1 MSAYF
6 DLIILPL
13 VRSGGQDRP
22 EVPGLFVAAPPRRT
36 ARYRDRDHLALFLAL
51 VGNYPLASNQL
62 DDLLTRLADTY
73 YRTSGS
79 VTIAQRAVVE
89 ALNEYLLN
97 RNLRSASDNQSAMGM
112 LTQVVLREGRLY
124 LAQSGPMHAFLL
136 SPDGAEHLYDT
147 HLAGDGLGLSHTAS
161 VRFSQSGLHP
171 GDALVL
177 TPQNPPPW
185 SIDSIQS
192 VQGQGPESQRRRL
205 LSQAGP
211 EINAVLFGAQPGSGL
226 LRLLR
231 PVRVMRPRP
240 APPAI
245 EPGGTESVEVESP
258 QAVPGMAVEEP
269 TAVIPDI
276 ESSLAKDQGVLLV
289 EETPGS
295 LAEDANPALIIP
307 AVLAASTQPAVTEP
321 ATAAISP
328 PGPPPPAK
336 STPGSQPSSMS
347 RLQSSAGDALHQVS
361 QTTGTFLRR
370 VLPDESIFTIPS
382 TVMAGIAIAVPLV
395 VVAITSLVYFQRGR
409 AAQYDLYFAQASA
422 AAAHAEAQTDPAQQR
437 QAWETTLGY
446 LDQAESFQTTEQSAA
461 IRNQAFGVLDGL
473 DVVDRLDYRP
483 AIVGGMDET
492 ISVSRMVP
500 VNTDLYLLDENSGVV
515 KRGVFT
521 NRGYQLD
528 PTFECG
534 PGAHG
539 GLIVGAI
546 KDIAPLPKSD
556 ISTATIAGLDANGN
570 LLYCQPGEPPS
581 ARSLQPPDINWG
593 SPTGFTIDSNDLYV
607 LDPQTNAVWIYRDMD
622 VASPPRLFFGENIP
636 PMQDVIDLAVNQN
649 DLYLLHADNH
659 VTTCAFSALI
669 ESPTRCE
676 DQAVFS
682 DPRPGRQSGPLVEGA
697 TFSQIDFSP
706 PPDPSL
712 YLLDPI
718 QQAIYNFSV
727 RLTYDRQFRSLNS
740 LPDAPATAFAVDK
753 DNRSIF
759 LAIGNQVYYAALP

>member
-1 MSAYF
+1 MSAIL

-22 EVPGLFVAAPPRRT
+22 EVPGLYIAVPPRRT

-51 VGNYPLASNQL
+51 EGNYPLASNQL
-62 DDLLTRLADTY
+62 DELLTKLADTY
-73 YRTSGS
+73 YHTPGS

-97 RNLRSASDNQSAMGM
+97 RNLRGASDNQNASGM

-124 LAQSGPMHAFLL
+124 LAQSGPMHGFLL
-136 SPDGAEHLYDT
+136 SPEGAEHLYDT
-147 HLAGDGLGLSHTAS
+147 HLAGEGLGLSRTAS
-161 VRFSQSGLHP
+161 VRFFQADLHP

-177 TPQNPPPW
+177 TPQTPPAW
-185 SIDSIQS
+185 SIDGIQS

-211 EINAVLFGAQPGSGL
+211 DINAVLFGAQPGSGQ

-240 APPAI
+240 APMA
-245 EPGGTESVEVESP
+245 TESASQGPVEAESP
-258 QAVPGMAVEEP
+258 QAILEAPTEASPALTTEAEAMSVEQRAIPLAEEP
-269 TAVIPDI
+269 PDRQAVD
-276 ESSLAKDQGVLLV
+276 SS
-289 EETPGS
+289 
-295 LAEDANPALIIP
+295 PALIVP
-307 AVLAASTQPAVTEP
+307 AVLAASPEPAVTQPA
-321 ATAAISP
+321 AAVPRASQP
-328 PGPPPPAK
+328 TPAK
-336 STPGSQPSSMS
+336 PTPSQASSSFS
-347 RLQSSAGDALHQVS
+347 RLQSSASDALHQVA

-409 AAQYDLYFAQASA
+409 AAQYELYFTQASA
-422 AAAHAEAQTDPAQQR
+422 AAANAETLTDPAGQR
-437 QAWETTLGY
+437 QAWEATLGY
-446 LDQAESFQTTEQSAA
+446 LDQAETFQKTEQSTALRA
-461 IRNQAFGVLDGL
+461 QAYGVLDGL
-473 DVVDRLDYRP
+473 DYVDRLDYRP

-492 ISVSRMVP
+492 AVISHMVP
-500 VNTDLYLLDENSGVV
+500 MKTDLYLLDENSGVV
-515 KRGVFT
+515 RRGVFT

-534 PGAHG
+534 PGAYS
-539 GLIVGAI
+539 GLIIGAI
-546 KDIAPLPKSD
+546 KDIAPSPKSD
-556 ISTATIAGLDANGN
+556 TSPAAIVGLDANGN

-581 ARSLQPPDINWG
+581 AKSLQPPDINWG
-593 SPTGFTIDSNDLYV
+593 APTGFTIDSNDLYV

-622 VASPPRLFFGENIP
+622 VATPPRLFFGEDIP

-649 DLYLLHADNH
+649 DLYLLHADSH
-659 VTTCAFSALI
+659 ITTCAFSALI

-676 DQAVFS
+676 DRAVFN

-697 TFSQIDFSP
+697 TFSQINFSP

-712 YLLDPI
+712 YLLEPI

-727 RLTYDRQFRSLNS
+727 RLTYDRQFRSFNP
-740 LPDAPATAFAVDK
+740 LPDGPATAFAVDK
-753 DNRSIF
+753 DNRNIF